1 MLELY
6 HNDMSTCAQKVRLAL
21 AEKGLDWTGHHLS
34 LREGDQHKPDYLK
47 LHPGGVVPTLIHDGA
62 VIRES
67 TIINEYLD
75 DAFPEIPLRPGSAV
89 GRWRMRLL
97 TKQLDEGVHAATGVI
112 SNCTAFRFQFAHYTA
127 AELQEHIDRIPDPA
141 RRDARRQIIE
151 KGLDAPVF
159 APAIRR
165 FDTLFGDLEDALA
178 GGKWL
183 AGETYS
189 LADIAYTPYLTRF
202 DHLRYLGMLDRR
214 PRLMGWYERVRAR
227 PSYDVAL
234 TKWFNEK
241 YIPLMAEKGAEAW
254 PRVGEIL
261 GSV

>member
-6 HNDMSTCAQKVRLAL
+6 HNDMSTCAKKVRLTL
-21 AEKGLDWTGHHLS
+21 AEKGLEWTGHHLS
-34 LREGDQHKPDYLK
+34 LRQGDQHKPDYLK
-47 LHPGGVVPTLIHDGA
+47 LHPGGVVPTLIHDGV

-75 DAFPEIPLRPGSAV
+75 DAFPEVPLRPKSPV
-89 GRWRMRLL
+89 DRWHMRLL

-112 SNCTAFRFQFAHYTA
+112 SSCTAYRFQFTHYTA
-127 AELQEHIDRIPDPA
+127 EELQAHIDRIPDPA

-159 APAIRR
+159 APAIKR
-165 FDTLFGDLEDALA
+165 FDALFSDLEDALA
-178 GGKWL
+178 DGPWL
-183 AGETYS
+183 AGEDYS

-202 DHLRYLGMLDRR
+202 DHLQYLGMLDHR
-214 PRLMGWYERVRAR
+214 PRLMDWYDRVRAR

-234 TKWFNEK
+234 TKWFNDK
-241 YIPLMAEKGAEAW
+241 YLPLMKEKGAEAW
-254 PRVGEIL
+254 PRVMKIL
-261 GSV
+261 GSR